1 MSIKYPIFHT
11 GKGHLMFF
19 HGWEPKKT
27 QNGKELFST
36 TLIFPKEDTASYER
50 YKQALREAYDIAKQT
65 QDSSDWPAFDKIVGP
80 VRDCR
85 SPRYPNHWEL
95 FASSKFMPVIADRQ
109 GNPIKDR
116 SLVRD
121 GSVVQLVMKLYP
133 QNTHQGFGFS
143 LDCVRKLEDESPHK
157 LSAEQL
163 AEADRY
169 L

>member
-1 MSIKYPIFHT
+1 MNNNYPIFHT

-27 QNGKELFST
+27 NSGKDLFST
-36 TLIFPKEDTASYER
+36 IFIFSKEDTASCER
-50 YKQALREAYDIAKQT
+50 YKQALREAYDIVKQT
-65 QDSSDWPAFDKIVGP
+65 KDSSDWPAFDKIVGP
-80 VRDCR
+80 VQDCR

-95 FASSKFMPVIADRQ
+95 FACTSFMPMIADRQ

-116 SLVRD
+116 RLVRD
-121 GSVVQLVMKLYP
+121 GSVVQLVMQLYP
-133 QNTHQGFGFS
+133 QKTHQGFGFR
-143 LDCVRKLEDESPHK
+143 LDCVRKLEDESPRK
-157 LSAEQL
+157 LTAEQL